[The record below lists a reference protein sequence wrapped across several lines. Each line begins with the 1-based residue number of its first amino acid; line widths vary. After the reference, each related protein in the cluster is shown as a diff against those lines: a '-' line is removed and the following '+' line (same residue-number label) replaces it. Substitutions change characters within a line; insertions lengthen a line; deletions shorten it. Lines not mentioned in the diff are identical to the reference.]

1 MGITWRCKN
10 SIYMLETD
18 ILRNSSI
25 NDLGILRVLFKGL
38 GVQKDTQTPCWL
50 RPWRG
55 DWTSLRL
62 IFLNWVPKMSNLKIL
77 HSISFEG
84 DRRVSFMRKCMVSLS
99 YVLVQLCHVIN
110 NLSQN
115 LTLPY
120 LSTRSTLRCYCIET
134 PVKVHTNKYL
144 VHLDHVQHGLSQQG
158 VWVSFWTPKPL
169 KSTPQDTPQKLWRIS
184 WNFNLKHIIEFFH
197 LHIIPMT
204 LYKGVML
211 YFDKF
216 IHVNGWNLSILWCPL
231 KIWIRQNLTIANFGH
246 PVSKSWLGPWCAA
259 IGDMMLLF

>member
-18 ILRNSSI
+18 ILRNSSKK
-25 NDLGILRVLFKGL
+25 DLGVLRVLFKGL
-38 GVQKDTQTPCWL
+38 GVQNDTQTPCWL

-84 DRRVSFMRKCMVSLS
+84 DRRISFMMGIYFIRKCMVSFS
-99 YVLVQLCHVIN
+99 YVLAQLCFVTFVIH

-120 LSTRSTLRCYCIET
+120 LSTKSTLRCYCIET
-134 PVKVHTNKYL
+134 PVEVHNNKYL

-158 VWVSFWTPKPL
+158 VFLDTQTL
-169 KSTPQDTPQKLWRIS
+169 K
-184 WNFNLKHIIEFFH
+184 KH
-197 LHIIPMT
+197 T
-204 LYKGVML
+204 
-211 YFDKF
+211 
-216 IHVNGWNLSILWCPL
+216 S
-231 KIWIRQNLTIANFGH
+231 GH
-246 PVSKSWLGPWCAA
+246 PPKIMKNFLKCQS
-259 IGDMMLLF
+259 